1 MELVRRYNLY
11 LNANNYSSP
20 DYAPS
25 LLSERLKSI
34 AEYFIKDSVFE
45 AGLSN
50 DLYKDGYESFDAYTP
65 TNCRV
70 FFNKSEINFVL
81 ELMQRGVLAGL
92 STDYFIKN

>member
-1 MELVRRYNLY
+1 LY

-25 LLSERLKSI
+25 SLSERLKSI

-50 DLYKDGYESFDAYTP
+50 DLYINDYDHESFEAYTP

-70 FFNKSEINFVL
+70 FFNKSDINFIS
-81 ELMQRGVLAGL
+81 EIIRRGVLEGL
-92 STDYFIKN
+92 SKLNY